1 MAARRRYSSN
11 AEAFLRVEMVSEK
24 FMVIKRRLLLMG
36 LPADL
41 KFYKLARID
50 EGIAW
55 LFPALRHGLKIRFHS
70 TKKEFDMEFN
80 QSREPWNEGK
90 LIGQKPSSEKS
101 LYSRHRRL

>member
-1 MAARRRYSSN
+1 
-11 AEAFLRVEMVSEK
+11 
-24 FMVIKRRLLLMG
+24 MG

-101 LYSRHRRL
+101 LYSRH